1 VRAISAPLF
10 HALALALALAGCA
23 SDSEEEQEQPEVA
36 PPAASQPE
44 ELNRERIPVLTF
56 EQQLEADPALAD
68 TQIILPLPYRNADW
82 RQAVATPSHAPQHLW
97 LDESLSRVW
106 REDIGTGSDLFTR
119 LIMSPVVADGR
130 VFTIDTRGRV
140 TAFRARDGERLWR
153 ERIEIEGEA
162 EEMAFGGGLA
172 FEDGRLY
179 VTTGQGVLVAL
190 DAESGEEIWRHLN
203 IVPFRGPPT
212 IADGRV
218 FANTQDNQIVAI
230 NADTGAMLWTQ
241 AGLPEE
247 AALLGA
253 AAPAVSGNTVVT
265 GLSSGELLAMR
276 VENGTRV
283 WQDTLSRTRRL
294 TPLASLTDIDAEPVI
309 TAGTVYAVGH
319 AGVMVAID
327 MRSGERVWENNVA
340 GVRTP
345 WAGGAYLYVL
355 TVDAELVAISNEDG
369 RVRWVTRLQRFEN
382 PEDRETPIAY
392 AGPVLAGDRLIVV
405 SSNGF
410 VLSISPYSGDFLG
423 AAELPAGSVAP
434 PVVANGTLYV
444 LTEDA
449 DLIAY
454 R

>member
-153 ERIEIEGEA
+153 ERIEIEDEA

-190 DAESGEEIWRHLN
+190 DAESGEEIWRLWEDVSNWHTWDHGLEYATCDG
-203 IVPFRGPPT
+203 PFATGTTGHVKPKRGPLVKTRLTHVEPRRQFVDEGKLFLARLIFT
-212 IADGRV
+212 HTLLESAEETAVTHRIEIRGPLAFFYNWVMGR
-218 FANTQDNQIVAI
+218 
-230 NADTGAMLWTQ
+230 
-241 AGLPEE
+241 
-247 AALLGA
+247 
-253 AAPAVSGNTVVT
+253 
-265 GLSSGELLAMR
+265 AMR
-276 VENGTRV
+276 K
-283 WQDTLSRTRRL
+283 TL
-294 TPLASLTDIDAEPVI
+294 PAEME
-309 TAGTVYAVGH
+309 A
-319 AGVMVAID
+319 MVAK
-327 MRSGERVWENNVA
+327 
-340 GVRTP
+340 
-345 WAGGAYLYVL
+345 
-355 TVDAELVAISNEDG
+355 AE
-369 RVRWVTRLQRFEN
+369 QM
-382 PEDRETPIAY
+382 
-392 AGPVLAGDRLIVV
+392 
-405 SSNGF
+405 
-410 VLSISPYSGDFLG
+410 
-423 AAELPAGSVAP
+423 
-434 PVVANGTLYV
+434 
-444 LTEDA
+444 
-449 DLIAY
+449 
-454 R
+454 